1 MLMKNFLTSL
11 TVFLLIAG
19 SAVAQPINHT
29 INFINVGAPGGSADV
44 FMDIYEPCL
53 AANNINI
60 IKTFKGG
67 ADGLIGIQHLLLNT
81 SDTDDVTHV
90 LTGGAGMLQTTRYQ
104 SLDTEKVLQPVVWT
118 GKMDLVLLSKP
129 GRINS
134 IVELKQLSKSR
145 PITIGIGSGI
155 LPYIAKEWLTALN
168 VDYVIVPYKV
178 SNQAFVDVVSGDV
191 DLSLSLYI
199 DSSGMVT
206 GNRLQILTSTMSA
219 SMAKRF
225 NHEPITNHVKMDSKL
240 LPIGTLLT
248 VRAGTKQKTITML
261 YGAVTKCSMDK
272 EVLAKMSARD
282 TMPIMMTTTD
292 IEKKI
297 HEYRHQ

>member
-1 MLMKNFLTSL
+1 MKNTFILLLSL
-11 TVFLLIAG
+11 FMFG
-19 SAVAQPINHT
+19 MVAAQSNHT
-29 INFINVGAPGGSADV
+29 INFINIGAPGGSADV

-53 AANNINI
+53 ASNNISV

-67 ADGLIGIQHLLLNT
+67 ADGLIGIQHLMNMT
-81 SDTDDVTHV
+81 DTESVTHV
-90 LTGGAGMLQTTRYQ
+90 LTGGAGMLQTNKYPNI
-104 SLDTEKVLQPVVWT
+104 DTEKLLQPVVWT

-261 YGAVTKCSMDK
+261 YDAVTKCSMDK

>member
-1 MLMKNFLTSL
+1 MKNTFILLLSL
-11 TVFLLIAG
+11 FMFG
-19 SAVAQPINHT
+19 MVAAQSNHT
-29 INFINVGAPGGSADV
+29 INFINIGAPGGSADV

-53 AANNINI
+53 ASNNISV

-67 ADGLIGIQHLLLNT
+67 ADGLIGIQHLMNMT
-81 SDTDDVTHV
+81 DTESVTHV
-90 LTGGAGMLQTTRYQ
+90 LTGGAGMLQTNKYPNI
-104 SLDTEKVLQPVVWT
+104 DTEKLLQPVVWT

-261 YGAVTKCSMDK
+261 YDAVTKCSMDK

-297 HEYRHQ
+297 LEYRHQ